1 MSTYRGPRVR
11 MTRRLGV
18 LPGLTQK
25 MSKRIGLPGKS
36 GIVKIKKSQYGIRLN
51 EKQKL
56 RYHYGLTEKTLV
68 KYIKKAR
75 QSKFSTGLTLL
86 KFLEMRLDNILYRFG
101 FIQTIPFARQLINHG
116 HVLVNNKTVNIPSY
130 ECQINDQISFKK
142 KSFKIVNELLKKKK
156 NKIRPSFLT
165 FDNQNL
171 IGKICSPIKRTE
183 IGIKLNELLIIEYYS
198 RN

>member
-11 MTRRLGV
+11 ISRRLGF

-25 MSKRIGLPGKS
+25 ISKRIGLPGKS

-68 KYIKKAR
+68 KYMKTAR

-86 KFLEMRLDNILYRFG
+86 KLLEMRLDNILYRFG
-101 FIQTIPFARQLINHG
+101 FIKTISFARQLINHG
-116 HVLVNNKTVNIPSY
+116 HVLVNNKIINIPSY
-130 ECQINDQISFKK
+130 ECQINDEISFKT
-142 KSFKIVNELLKKKK
+142 KSLKIINKLLEKKK
-156 NKIRPSFLT
+156 NNIPPSFLT
-165 FDNQNL
+165 FDNKSL
-171 IGKICSPIKRTE
+171 TGKICNPIQRTE
-183 IGIKLNELLIIEYYS
+183 IGIQINELLIIEYYS